1 MTELEMTNLGCL
13 RHRIAPAGQFYEGL
27 PRAKKGMAMAKNE
40 DDVPV
45 IISEDDAR
53 GGVTGHHVRYVLAF
67 GLAGII
73 IAFLAI
79 GAYFGYDALTQEA
92 SKFFAAEGM
101 LRQRLVSYAVSL
113 TLAVVAAVL
122 LLGLWNMVSGRSEN
136 ASQTFMRWRV
146 VLQFIALCLVMV
158 ALYLVGRN

>member
-1 MTELEMTNLGCL
+1 
-13 RHRIAPAGQFYEGL
+13 
-27 PRAKKGMAMAKNE
+27 MAKNE
-40 DDVPV
+40 DDMPV

-79 GAYFGYDALTQEA
+79 GAYFGYDALTQAA
-92 SKFFAAEGM
+92 SKVFSEGM
-101 LRQRLVSYAVSL
+101 LRQRLISYAVSL
-113 TLAVVAAVL
+113 ALAVVAAVL